1 MTVSAISKVIW
12 NDRDLTY
19 ENAKAPTNYLILSLE
34 KGCRLYG
41 EHNDQTLTY
50 KHVITKTSSGRR
62 KKEITKLH
70 ETEKNKR
77 VINRKEKNTKQRL
90 CQTEGKSKKKIE
102 RNKKNISMTE
112 TEPRYHY

>member
-1 MTVSAISKVIW
+1 MTGILTISAISEVIW
-12 NDRDLTY
+12 NERDLKH

-70 ETEKNKR
+70 ATEKNKR
-77 VINRKEKNTKQRL
+77 VINRKEKKTKQRL

-102 RNKKNISMTE
+102 RKRKIF
-112 TEPRYHY
+112 P